1 MRAQIAQKQRDIRLN
16 QLTISELDGLPSG
29 TRVYEGVGKM
39 YVFSFSF
46 ISFLPL
52 KCQKSGKRNKKAND
66 FLCLNC
72 VDTRFVLEDL
82 KQVKKRLEKEKT
94 DLGSDVTDLGKK
106 LHYLETTFQKT
117 QENIQAIL
125 QRGA

>member
-1 MRAQIAQKQRDIRLN
+1 MSIPNEALQKLLNEIESRAAQSQQQLHVVRAQIAQKQRDIRLN
-16 QLTISELDGLPSG
+16 QLTISELDGLPGG

-39 YVFSFSF
+39 
-46 ISFLPL
+46 
-52 KCQKSGKRNKKAND
+52 
-66 FLCLNC
+66 
-72 VDTRFVLEDL
+72 FVLEDL
-82 KQVKKRLEKEKT
+82 KQVKKRLEKEKK